1 MCVTAND
8 YMNKLDFTEDDF
20 ILSKG
25 IIFSGIRFAK
35 CVEGLAGLVQIV
47 TKCNREAFC
56 NIEYNKYR
64 TYAVER

>member
-25 IIFSGIRFAK
+25 IIFSGNKIREVCRGTGGVGSNCYKMQQF
-35 CVEGLAGLVQIV
+35 V
-47 TKCNREAFC
+47 TVWGREMQ
-56 NIEYNKYR
+56 
-64 TYAVER
+64 